1 MMKINERYI
10 TKLNEGKT
18 LYIFNIDFA
27 KAINEIVEVNIEE
40 KDGFYAVS
48 KKPEYK
54 GSARLEFGKYEKVD
68 MFDEV
73 EERFIDATITITT
86 ESEDMAMDILEA
98 LEKEMG
104 VEMLWCPSV
113 DETKNGKVKFYDG
126 FVMDYNHG
134 QASSDKEDMM
144 WAFKQAKKK
153 IGIR

>member
-18 LYIFNIDFA
+18 IYIFNLDFA

-48 KKPEYK
+48 KKPQFK

-86 ESEDMAMDILEA
+86 KDEDMAMDILEA
-98 LEKEMG
+98 LEKELG
-104 VEMLWCPSV
+104 VEMLRCPSI
-113 DETKNGKVKFYDG
+113 DETKTGIKLYDG
-126 FVMDYNHG
+126 FVMEYNHG
-134 QASSDKEDMM
+134 QASSDKKDMM
-144 WAFKQAKKK
+144 LAFKEAKKI